1 MWARF
6 GVAELGACVLARA
19 SRASI
24 KSMRSYRPARSQ
36 QIKRNRGS
44 SFSVTSYR
52 TCVDP
57 RHALVLV
64 EGARSPRCTC
74 HFMGRPQEKICWYK
88 KRALSRIY
96 VYKQVSGTEF
106 LYSVSEAAEVALYTS
121 STVPEGRV
129 MCSTVVLCAWCT
141 RTVRVELHR
150 NVRTHPVFGQHHSG
164 GAHVCVC
171 CSM

>member
-1 MWARF
+1 MGSFRRRRAR
-6 GVAELGACVLARA
+6 GVCSGTGLPRLHQVNAQLPT
-19 SRASI
+19 
-24 KSMRSYRPARSQ
+24 RPLTAD
-36 QIKRNRGS
+36 KRNRGS